1 MWGCPDK
8 GRPSRTR
15 MRRQCGPPTPTRLR
29 IREAT
34 PSHLW
39 RQSPRWV
46 HMPTRVGTRRTHAG
60 NATALY
66 LGAEHPVHL
75 LRTQDEEAALRVK
88 SRRRQRR
95 RNKPAQASALLM
107 YPALSLAVHLCRA
120 KRVSLDMLQVPPPAP
135 RPRDPLAGMLAAR
148 ALHSEAQPPHICQCV
163 LVRGWGRHRGRRLL
177 AAAPASPTRQP
188 RPLAQR
194 PPRLQLTGRACV
206 AQGGRRGARDQGQCD
221 GGHGGRRAAAPP
233 LARAQHDAPGR
244 RANR

>member
-1 MWGCPDK
+1 MCMYVRAIRWLWLRGVGVWGCPDK

-75 LRTQDEEAALRVK
+75 LRTQAEEAALRVK

-120 KRVSLDMLQVPPPAP
+120 KRVSLDMLQVSPPAP
-135 RPRDPLAGMLAAR
+135 RPRGHLAGMLAAR

-163 LVRGWGRHRGRRLL
+163 PLVRGWGWHPRRPPV
-177 AAAPASPTRQP
+177 AGGSGGFSDAPAPSSSCATPAATAADRAGVRGPRRQERRSRP
-188 RPLAQR
+188 RP
-194 PPRLQLTGRACV
+194 V
-206 AQGGRRGARDQGQCD
+206 
-221 GGHGGRRAAAPP
+221 
-233 LARAQHDAPGR
+233 
-244 RANR
+244 